1 MSSET
6 NEQRMERLAEEE
18 RAMAAV
24 RSLCDSYAAGGMSFR
39 QAMRQIEQVAEDQT
53 DRIVRIGKERHT
65 PEVRT

>member
-1 MSSET
+1 
-6 NEQRMERLAEEE
+6 MERLAEEE